1 MYHRSRNLL
10 FWACPAEAVLL
21 GYHCPVRFQKHLAMR
36 LWAQFQS
43 FEIKIHVFSVV
54 LFRCP
59 RGKFLRFFPRRRFN
73 VNSHWTSCFVI
84 TMASLRSWHILLSAI
99 QMLLALL
106 LLYLW
111 LGGYRLTLDR
121 GCHATS
127 WPEKL
132 AVKRILI
139 PCNVLRILVV
149 IPKLWIAGI
158 RWDPNLESNQRLAIG
173 TMDWLNV
180 VQRGM
185 IRWYSNLMLLALDL
199 SSCVTGILIKLTVG
213 VDWLHVVLLVTGSLH
228 KHWFKPWGINDSTDT
243 SFKLMTT

>member
-1 MYHRSRNLL
+1 
-10 FWACPAEAVLL
+10 
-21 GYHCPVRFQKHLAMR
+21 
-36 LWAQFQS
+36 
-43 FEIKIHVFSVV
+43 
-54 LFRCP
+54 
-59 RGKFLRFFPRRRFN
+59 
-73 VNSHWTSCFVI
+73 
-84 TMASLRSWHILLSAI
+84 
-99 QMLLALL
+99 MLLALF

-111 LGGYRLTLDR
+111 LGGYRLTLDW

-127 WPEKL
+127 WPENL

-139 PCNVLRILVV
+139 PCDVLRILIV
-149 IPKLWIAGI
+149 ITKLWIAGI
-158 RWDPNLESNQRLAIG
+158 RWDPNLESNQRLAIR

-228 KHWFKPWGINDSTDT
+228 KHWFKPWSINNSTGT